1 MGRCAFYAQNFRDLS
16 RFKHPRPHKLKTT
29 EAETTSPS
37 ALSIG
42 VSKQQLAW
50 AHVTAMPVYQAFTSS
65 TLGTQHPIGYTVGR
79 QSSPSRRTPVSS
91 ERRPYANLATSS
103 FYGKVSHFPSPA
115 TGCVARTSSPETLR
129 RREQQWTATKDLHYT
144 REDVWHMAGPRTPT
158 IGRPWL
164 ESRSTDIA
172 LACMKPYGTN
182 APFARPLSRMS
193 SPARAHENWDGLGW
207 TMAWS
212 SSLDLK
218 PVQYDRQPKP
228 PLPKSA
234 IQPGSVRHRAIRT
247 PFGSWRHP

>member
-1 MGRCAFYAQNFRDLS
+1 
-16 RFKHPRPHKLKTT
+16 
-29 EAETTSPS
+29 
-37 ALSIG
+37 
-42 VSKQQLAW
+42 
-50 AHVTAMPVYQAFTSS
+50 MPVYQAFTSS

-115 TGCVARTSSPETLR
+115 TSCVTRTSSPETLR

-164 ESRSTDIA
+164 ESKSTDIA

-207 TMAWS
+207 TMASS

-218 PVQYDRQPKP
+218 PVQYDRQPLP

>member
-1 MGRCAFYAQNFRDLS
+1 MGLSICPAFRGLTPSGRN
-16 RFKHPRPHKLKTT
+16 LKRSQP
-29 EAETTSPS
+29 ETTSAS
-37 ALSIG
+37 TDRR
-42 VSKQQLAW
+42 QQATTRLCARQR
-50 AHVTAMPVYQAFTSS
+50 AMPVYQAFTSS

-79 QSSPSRRTPVSS
+79 QSSPSRRTPVS

-115 TGCVARTSSPETLR
+115 TGCITRTSSPETLR

-164 ESRSTDIA
+164 ESKSTDIA
-172 LACMKPYGTN
+172 LGCMKPYGTN

-207 TMAWS
+207 TMASS

>member
-1 MGRCAFYAQNFRDLS
+1 
-16 RFKHPRPHKLKTT
+16 
-29 EAETTSPS
+29 
-37 ALSIG
+37 
-42 VSKQQLAW
+42 
-50 AHVTAMPVYQAFTSS
+50 MPVYQAFTSS

-79 QSSPSRRTPVSS
+79 QSSPSRRTPIST

-115 TGCVARTSSPETLR
+115 TGCVTRTSSPETLR

-158 IGRPWL
+158 IGRPWP

-218 PVQYDRQPKP
+218 PVQHDRQPKP